1 MGSYL
6 FPKDEGVFNPLRR
19 FAFTNITDDLFTF
32 HWDGKPISVKAHDT
46 IELPH
51 HLMVI
56 ATTKLVDK
64 IMIQKAKED
73 EIEGRKTDRFYRG
86 ANMMGVPDAR
96 KVYEDQIVREL
107 EVDEESPQIAVM
119 KAQIRDQVLADI
131 ENGSKKAEP
140 VSSIV
145 AGVKLENFA
154 SVDNVAKK
162 AVEKPVEFAAAKK
175 SKKK

>member
-51 HLMVI
+51 HLMYI

-64 IMIQKAKED
+64 IMIAKFKDDEDKAINVNKD
-73 EIEGRKTDRFYRG
+73 GRHKAG
-86 ANMMGVPDAR
+86 LSLGVPAAR

-107 EVDEESPQIAVM
+107 EVDEESPQIQVM
-119 KAQIRDQVLADI
+119 RAQIRDQVLSDI
-131 ENGSKKAEP
+131 ANGEKKAAP
-140 VSSIV
+140 VSDILKSV
-145 AGVKLENFA
+145 SLENMVNMA
-154 SVDNVAKK
+154 
-162 AVEKPVEFAAAKK
+162 EGGKPVEFAAVKK
-175 SKKK
+175 GKKK